1 MNKKKQKVIIVL
13 GPTASG
19 KSGIAL
25 KLAKQFNGFLIS
37 ADSRQVYKQ
46 MDIGTNK
53 DPGVWKE
60 GKYYLVGEDSGFK
73 SQEPGKIR
81 SKD

>member
-1 MNKKKQKVIIVL
+1 MNKRKIIIVL

-19 KSGIAL
+19 KSSIAL

-46 MDIGTNK
+46 MNIGTNK
-53 DPGVWKE
+53 DKGVWRD
-60 GKYYLVGEDSGFK
+60 GKFFLGNET
-73 SQEPGKIR
+73 PGSNVKCQ
-81 SKD
+81 S